1 MKRNGEI
8 RRKRKESK
16 SAEKGKEGGRK
27 SIMKIVCL
35 REETFNLICGPRH
48 TSKIS
53 IMMKK

>member
-35 REETFNLICGPRH
+35 REKTSNLRCGPRH
-48 TSKIS
+48 SSKYQ
-53 IMMKK
+53 